1 MKVTEPVY
9 LTDTTVRKLKTGVR
23 LTKGPGHTIYVASR
37 PQRIRTPLES
47 AKYSWVRYFGQMVH
61 DIKTVDGCTTL
72 NSEYMSQAIPAG
84 LTFPR
89 DYLGWAY
96 SGKLIQYAGDGS
108 FEGQTPREFADGTQ
122 GIIRVTTPTASV
134 WRNSAEAL
142 TNSIS
147 KILTPDSVDW
157 DTNFFWNPDLNPSR
171 LTARVSGL
179 YLLNAI
185 VRFSAVSGSQ
195 RFIRFVVNGTSLR
208 MIARGAQSSAVLMD
222 MPIAQLWYLNAT
234 DYVEVQVNAN
244 SNGVTAQ
251 LVAFQIVGITPEA
264 IV

>member
-1 MKVTEPVY
+1 MKIKEPVY
-9 LTDTTVRKLKTGVR
+9 LSNTTVKKLKKVVR
-23 LTKGPGHTIYVASR
+23 LTKGPDHTIYVAQR
-37 PQRIRTPLES
+37 PTKIITHGET
-47 AKYSWVRYFGQMVH
+47 AKYSWVKYFGQMVH
-61 DIKTVDGCTTL
+61 DIKTIDGCTSL
-72 NSEYMSQAIPAG
+72 NSDYMSQAIPAG

-134 WRNSAEAL
+134 WRTTPEAL

-147 KILTPDSVDW
+147 KNLTPDSVDW

-179 YLLNAI
+179 YLLSAS
-185 VRFSAVSGSQ
+185 VRFSAVTGSQ
-195 RFIRFVVNGTSLR
+195 RIVRFEVNGTPLR
-208 MIARGAQSSAVLMD
+208 MIAREAQSSAVQQD
-222 MPIAQLWYLNAT
+222 MNIAQLWYLDAT
-234 DYVEVQVNAN
+234 SYVECHVNAN

-251 LVAFQIVGITPEA
+251 LLAFQIVGITPEA